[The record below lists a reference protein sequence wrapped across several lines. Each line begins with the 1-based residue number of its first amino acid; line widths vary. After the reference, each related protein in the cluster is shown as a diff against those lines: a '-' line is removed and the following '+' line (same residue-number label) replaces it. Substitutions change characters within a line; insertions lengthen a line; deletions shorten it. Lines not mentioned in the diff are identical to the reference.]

1 MFFCFFSF
9 LFLDVIFALF
19 IAQSGYPHLVS
30 AWCKCFSSCCN
41 SSGLEQ
47 MVLALWWRVPTT
59 PYLDVIVWL
68 LSHFRYW
75 SVWVG
80 FLYTVVFKVPSSL
93 GVMRMSRKGMEP
105 SDLDSSLVNC
115 MCWSI
120 ELRCCRNS
128 SVLDDFRM
136 VRVSSTNPSPEKM
149 VDSWQSVWPWSP
161 GPPYKGWP
169 PLGWWVIPWLCLP
182 FVHRTCPWM

>member
-9 LFLDVIFALF
+9 LFWDVIFALF
-19 IAQSGYPHLVS
+19 KAHSGYPHLVS

-75 SVWVG
+75 SVWVS
-80 FLYTVVFKVPSSL
+80 FLYTVVFNVPSSL

-136 VRVSSTNPSPEKM
+136 VRVSSTNLLQKDGGFWAVCMALVSRSSIYRLATNGLMGDPMAVPSFC
-149 VDSWQSVWPWSP
+149 S
-161 GPPYKGWP
+161 
-169 PLGWWVIPWLCLP
+169 
-182 FVHRTCPWM
+182 